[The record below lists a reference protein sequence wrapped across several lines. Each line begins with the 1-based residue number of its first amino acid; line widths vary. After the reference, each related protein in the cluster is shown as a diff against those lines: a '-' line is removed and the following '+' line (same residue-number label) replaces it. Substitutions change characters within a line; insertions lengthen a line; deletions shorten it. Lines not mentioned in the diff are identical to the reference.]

1 MNALIEHLTQQKITV
16 LLVDDQVIV
25 AEAVRRMLAADP
37 EISFHALHDGRKA
50 LALAESI
57 RPTVILQDLI
67 MPDADG
73 LELLRR
79 YRASNLFRDVPVIV
93 LSTKEEPAVKKA
105 AFEAGAN
112 DYLVKLPD
120 QVEMLARIR
129 LHSQAYNYHQERNRA
144 FYALEQSQQAL
155 VEKNS
160 ELVQLNEKIEEATRF
175 KSQFL
180 ANMSH
185 EIRTPMIGVLG
196 MADMLSD
203 SGLQPHQ
210 KDLVDVIRTS
220 GETLLRILNDILD
233 LSKVESGKIELES
246 IPFSLHDAI
255 ETSLDLTAPLA
266 FGKGL
271 EFGAWIDP
279 HLPDTVIGDV
289 TRVRQ
294 IVHNLLSNAVKFTSQ
309 GYVRLIVRRS
319 MGILAHEQTWH
330 GPPAHEDGPRA
341 RAIGTMD
348 SDAPTTPNAHLIQF
362 TVEDSGI
369 GIPADKVNKLFEA
382 FTQIDPSM
390 TRRFGGT
397 GLGLAI
403 CRNLTWVMGGRIWVE
418 SELGQGTKFHFTLAL
433 PAAEESTSI
442 PDLSGRSALALV
454 EDSCLGNTLT
464 TWAEAAHLQ
473 LTVASGSL
481 ETAPTTGLDYL
492 IIDADRILGD
502 SMGIPAHATPEQPTH
517 RLATHRLPTHR
528 QPSLILLTRSRNIS
542 DLSARYPHAIVLN
555 LPLKPRQ
562 LLRTLLASAA
572 AGPQWENQTERS
584 VPARNVE
591 DRAQRDATTL
601 ISESS
606 GEQPTHRPPSTDHRS
621 FRVLIADDNALNRR
635 VCTMQLSKLGVT
647 EVLQAESG
655 RQAVDVAQAQPSL
668 DLILMDLHMPDL
680 DGLLAAQMIRTALP
694 QERQPRII
702 ALTADALGNIRETC
716 LQAGM
721 DGYLLKPI
729 RIVDLKRV
737 LGEIGA

>member
-50 LALAESI
+50 LGMAESI
-57 RPTVILQDLI
+57 RPTVILQDLV

-73 LELLRR
+73 LKLLRR
-79 YRASNLFRDVPVIV
+79 YRASGLVRDVPVIV

-271 EFGAWIDP
+271 EFGAWVDP

-294 IVHNLLSNAVKFTSQ
+294 IVHNLLNNAVKFTSQ
-309 GYVRLIVRRS
+309 GHVRLIVRR
-319 MGILAHEQTWH
+319 QTPNADLSDVVGER
-330 GPPAHEDGPRA
+330 GPESERQ
-341 RAIGTMD
+341 
-348 SDAPTTPNAHLIQF
+348 TPNAHLIQF

-403 CRNLTWVMGGRIWVE
+403 CRNLTSVMGGRIWVE

-454 EDSCLGNTLT
+454 EDPFLGNTLT

-492 IIDADRILGD
+492 IIDADRSLGD
-502 SMGIPAHATPEQPTH
+502 SMGILAHATPEQPTH
-517 RLATHRLPTHR
+517 RLPTHRL
-528 QPSLILLTRSRNIS
+528 PSLILLTRSRNIS
-542 DLSARYPHAIVLN
+542 DLSGKYPHATVLT
-555 LPLKPRQ
+555 LPLKTRQ
-562 LLRTLLASAA
+562 LLRTLLSSALVA
-572 AGPQWENQTERS
+572 PQPETRTEP
-584 VPARNVE
+584 VPAQTIG
-591 DRAQRDATTL
+591 DPAQRAATTDHRL
-601 ISESS
+601 PITDYRS
-606 GEQPTHRPPSTDHRS
+606 PITVHRPPSTVLSDVVRGRGPESDHRS

-635 VCTMQLSKLGVT
+635 VCMMQLSKLGVT

-655 RQAVDVAQAQPSL
+655 RRAVDVAQAQQPL

-729 RIVDLKRV
+729 RIVDLERV